1 MIKLTNINK
10 FYSNNH
16 ERYQVLHNA
25 NLYVEKTDFVAIIGS
40 SGSGKSTL
48 LNIIGLLD
56 NDFTGSYLYD
66 NYEVSKKTEEDLAGI
81 RNYKIGF
88 VFQNFSLLS
97 QYPIWYNV
105 GLPLHYRNMSMN
117 QIKDKSF
124 HYLEKVG
131 LVNLAN
137 RYPSEISGGQ
147 QQRVAIARAL
157 IVEPDIILA
166 DEPTGALD
174 TINSKKVMD
183 LFSQLHS
190 EQETAIMII
199 THDQNIA
206 SLAKRQILINDGKL
220 TEK

>member
-1 MIKLTNINK
+1 
-10 FYSNNH
+10 
-16 ERYQVLHNA
+16 
-25 NLYVEKTDFVAIIGS
+25 
-40 SGSGKSTL
+40 
-48 LNIIGLLD
+48 
-56 NDFTGSYLYD
+56 
-66 NYEVSKKTEEDLAGI
+66 
-81 RNYKIGF
+81 
-88 VFQNFSLLS
+88 
-97 QYPIWYNV
+97 
-105 GLPLHYRNMSMN
+105 MN
-117 QIKDKSF
+117 QIKEKSF